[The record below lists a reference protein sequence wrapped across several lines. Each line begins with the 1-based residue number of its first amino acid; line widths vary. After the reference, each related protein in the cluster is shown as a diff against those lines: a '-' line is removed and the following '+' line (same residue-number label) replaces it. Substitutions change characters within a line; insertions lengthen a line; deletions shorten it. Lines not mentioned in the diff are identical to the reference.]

1 MDDIDIKIIELLKKN
16 SRLSGSDISKEVH
29 LSVPVVTE
37 RIRKLEEGNVI
48 EQFTVKL
55 NREKFGLNLAAFI
68 FVTLKDP
75 KYIDNFKKTVMKF
88 DSVLECHH
96 IAGEYDYLLKV
107 VVENTKALERFVSY
121 ILKKTEGV
129 SRTNTIITMSSIKET
144 F

>member
-29 LSVPVVTE
+29 LSVPAVTE

-48 EQFTVKL
+48 ERFTVKL

-129 SRTNTIITMSSIKET
+129 SRTNTIITMSSVKET